1 MAIKKPKVAKKPNF
15 DIGDIL
21 KFVES
26 QAIGSKAEGLFKEA
40 GNIPMPDVSQ
50 RMTGQGQ
57 WLGGISPT
65 TLALGAKAGKG
76 LEGLANTGIG
86 QWFGADAAYN
96 LIKPNRS
103 PSNSASDLANILF
116 SYAPLGGGGMLK
128 KGKGAVKGAGVGVE
142 EMRSI
147 IKLLLGRQHD

>member
-26 QAIGSKAEGLFKEA
+26 QAIGSKAKDLWQEA
-40 GNIPMPDVSQ
+40 VDIPIPPL
-50 RMTGQGQ
+50 TGPAANAGRNVY
-57 WLGGISPT
+57 GINPLT
-65 TLALGAKAGKG
+65 AAVAGKIG
-76 LEGLANTGIG
+76 KGTEALANTGIG
-86 QWFGADAAYN
+86 QWFGADAALN
-96 LIKPNRS
+96 LSKPNQTAVD
-103 PSNSASDLANILF
+103 SAGNLANILF
-116 SYAPLGGGGMLK
+116 SYAPLGGGGILK

-147 IKLLLGRQHD
+147 IKLLLGRQHN